1 MTDFPLIYCNGDSY
15 SDENTHSTLK
25 SKVYANNVAQEC
37 EGFLINKAIIGSC
50 NRRIIRSTVYD
61 MIHQRQL
68 NPAQKIIALIGLTF
82 DLRSEIWIDN
92 LEKNTNPEESNL
104 RTHTFSGQSN
114 WRDNLLG
121 GEEIGTPNRYG
132 LDKKFYKHYSEG
144 RAFFYSPYAE
154 RINLFCDLIM
164 LRSFF
169 ESLNIDFL
177 IFRSTVGETL
187 EQEYLLDFFKTQ
199 LAPDNRFL
207 HLDTFGF
214 CDWSQKQ
221 GYTSV
226 DFERY
231 GKAAHPGVDG
241 HKAFAHEI
249 LIPRLKELKFI

>member
-25 SKVYANNVAQEC
+25 NKVYANNVAQEC
-37 EGFLINKAIIGSC
+37 EGFLINKSIMGSC
-50 NRRIIRSTVYD
+50 NRRIIRSTVHD

-68 NPAQKIIALIGLTF
+68 NPTQKIIALIGLTF

-104 RTHTFSGQSN
+104 RTHTFSGQPN

-132 LDKKFYKHYSEG
+132 LDNKFYKHYSEG

-169 ESLNIDFL
+169 ESLNINFL
-177 IFRSTVGETL
+177 IFSSIVSETL

-199 LAPDNRFL
+199 LEPDNRFL
-207 HLDTFGF
+207 NLDTFGF
-214 CDWSQKQ
+214 CKWSQTQ

-231 GKAAHPGVDG
+231 GKAAHPGADA